1 MKKVLVFLF
10 VSIAL
15 LFSCC
20 RHIPDGPYVI
30 SAPAGSSYTHI
41 DIRGETILPNGR
53 IITPAG
59 RQIRVAPHPY
69 GLTLSSDGT
78 IAVTANS
85 GTSPLSISIIR
96 HIDTDHPVVQQIPP
110 GANSD
115 KGILASVF
123 MGLAI
128 APDNSVVYVAG
139 GQENKIYV
147 FNLTDGSKVDT
158 ILCGNKDITHGYIGD
173 MVMTKDGSTIYA
185 VDQINF
191 SLLIIDT
198 KNKKIKNRVQVG
210 RYPFGVALTPDER
223 SVYVANVGM
232 FEYKFLKTFDPK
244 HKKETSVPFPTSAY
258 GSKEAEYG
266 YKNDSV
272 EVPGLGDPN
281 VPESFS
287 VFKVDLSHPDAPQ
300 VTARIKTGFLV
311 GQMVEDFPAVGGAS
325 PNSLAAT
332 NEYVFVSNGNND
344 CISVIDTKKDTVVST
359 IFIKPDERLKK
370 FRGIIPFGLAL
381 SPDAQKLFVA
391 EAGINAIGVIDV
403 ADKKV
408 IGHIPTGWFPSKL
421 KVSPDGKKL
430 IVANAKGYGSGPNAG
445 PDFDIGAEGSNIG
458 HLMRGYV
465 SVIDIPADHDLTP
478 FTAQV
483 MDNNFRFTPASDTL
497 FAARKNNPI
506 PLHPK
511 EKVSPIKYIVFIA
524 KENRNYDEVFGQ
536 LPKGNGLASLARWGA
551 DVSVENEKKTMRIDH
566 CTVMSNHLA
575 LAHRFATGDDFYC
588 DSDHSADGHRWLVC
602 TYPNEWVETSVSAA
616 YGDNRDW
623 RADSKAQ
630 GNNLMVGSNAS
641 VYPEDYNEGGTVWD
655 HFARNKVSF
664 FNFGF
669 GMEMAPGWEEK
680 DFKNSGT
687 RSMINYPLS
696 APLFNHTSKLYA
708 TFNMYIPDQY
718 RADMFM
724 KEFNDRWTGAG
735 KMMPSVLTI
744 TLPNDHGAEERP
756 KDGYPFEAS
765 YMTDNDLA
773 LGRMVEFLSHTPYW
787 KNMLIVVTEDDA
799 QGGVDHIDAHRSVC
813 MAISPYTKKD
823 YSGHVHYSFGSIYK
837 TFWNIL
843 GVPYFNQFDAGAT
856 DMSDLFTDIP
866 DFTPYNALAA
876 DKRLFDPQKALT
888 PIDEKFNWKALNES
902 PKMDDPK
909 DMERNSHKLD
919 LKKAQEQKNSK
930 R

>member
-1 MKKVLVFLF
+1 MKKI
-10 VSIAL
+10 SL
-15 LFSCC
+15 LIILISAILASCT
-20 RHIPDGPYVI
+20 HSPTGPYVI
-30 SAPAGSSYTHI
+30 SAPAGNEYTHI
-41 DIRGETILPNGR
+41 DTKGLTILPNGR

-59 RQIRVAPHPY
+59 MQIKVAPHPY
-69 GLTLSSDGT
+69 GLTLSNDGS

-96 HIDTDHPVVQQIPP
+96 NINTEHPEVQQVPP
-110 GANSD
+110 GANTD

-147 FNLTDGSKVDT
+147 FSLKDGRKTDT
-158 ILCGNKDITHGYIGD
+158 ISCGNKDITHGYIGD
-173 MVMTKDGSTIYA
+173 LVMTRDGSTIYA

-198 KNKKIKNRVQVG
+198 KTKSLKSRVQVG

-232 FEYKFLKTFDPK
+232 YEYKFLNSFDPRRR
-244 HKKETSVPFPTSAY
+244 KETSVPFATSAF
-258 GSKEAEYG
+258 GSKEARDG

-272 EVPGLGDPN
+272 DVPGLGDPN

-287 VFKVDLSHPDAPQ
+287 VFKVDVSRADAPK
-300 VTARIKTGFLV
+300 VTAKIKTGFLV

-332 NEYVFVSNGNND
+332 NDYVFVSNGNND
-344 CISVIDTKKDTVVST
+344 CISVIDTRKDTVVNT
-359 IFIKPDERLKK
+359 IFIKPDDRLRK

-381 SPDAQKLFVA
+381 SPDAKRLFVA
-391 EAGINAIGVIDV
+391 EAGINAVGVIDV

-408 IGHIPTGWFPSKL
+408 VGHIPTAWFPSKL

-430 IVANAKGYGSGPNAG
+430 YVANAKGYGSGPNAG
-445 PDFDIGAEGSNIG
+445 PDFNMGAEGSNIG
-458 HLMRGYV
+458 HLMHGYV
-465 SVIDIPADHDLTP
+465 SVIDIPTDDNLKIQT
-478 FTAQV
+478 TQV
-483 MDNNFRFTPASDTL
+483 LNNNFSFRPASDTI

-506 PLHPK
+506 PLYPK
-511 EKVSPIKYIVFIA
+511 EKESPIKYVVFIA

-536 LPKGNGLASLARWGA
+536 LKHGRGLASLARFGL
-551 DVSVENEKKTMRIDH
+551 DVTLKNEKKTLHIDH
-566 CTVMSNHLA
+566 CNVMINHQA
-575 LAHRFATGDDFYC
+575 LAHRFATGDNFYC

-602 TYPNEWVETSVSAA
+602 TYPNEWVETSVTAA
-616 YGDNRDW
+616 YADNRGW
-623 RADSKAQ
+623 RQDSKAP

-655 HFARNKVSF
+655 HFERNKVSF

-669 GMEMAPGWEEK
+669 GTEMAPGWEEK

-696 APLFNHTSKLYA
+696 APLFHNTSQLYA

-724 KEFNDRWTGAG
+724 KDFNDRWIGAG
-735 KMMPSVLTI
+735 KTMPSVLTI
-744 TLPNDHGAEERP
+744 TLPNDHGADERP
-756 KDGYPFEAS
+756 KEGYPFEAS
-765 YMTDNDLA
+765 YMADNDLA

-787 KNMLIVVTEDDA
+787 RNMMIVVTEDDA

-813 MAISPYTKKD
+813 MVISPYAKKD
-823 YSGHVHYSFGSIYK
+823 YSGHVHYSFGSMYK
-837 TFWNIL
+837 TFWNVL

-856 DMSDLFTDIP
+856 DMSDLFADKP
-866 DFTPYNALAA
+866 DFSPYDALAS
-876 DKRLFDPQKALT
+876 DLRVFDPQRALS
-888 PIDEKFNWKALNES
+888 PIDEKFNWKALKDA
-902 PKMDDPK
+902 PKMDDPE
-909 DMERNSHKLD
+909 DMEENSRKQD
-919 LKKAQEQKNSK
+919 LKKAQEQKNAK